1 MQCLLPLRLWAD
13 IKETSDISTEVVVNK
28 IVDLTIQIIISSLTY
43 CT

>member
-1 MQCLLPLRLWAD
+1 MQCLLPLRLLAD
-13 IKETSDISTEVVVNK
+13 IKETSDISTEAVVNK